1 LGAWRIII
9 IKNKIHVA
17 IFSNN
22 YGRLFSVLSVL
33 DTLFRDNILITIY
46 TTDEKYKNFSY
57 QLKEG
62 KWPIDLKVYSNTPI
76 FLSEYQ
82 SCDYA
87 LGIVAGFNKVLP
99 ESLIVKNVLGIIN
112 LHAGRLP
119 QYRGGSPLNW
129 QIINGE
135 SSIGVTIHQID
146 SGIDTG
152 PILASGSFSL
162 EFDEGIKEAHQ
173 KANLLFLSLLK
184 EVLPVLLVDGRDI
197 LKLEQN
203 ENDACYWH
211 QRTPSDGKISWDTMS
226 ANEVFNLVRGLGG
239 GLYDPAYCESIN
251 GTVKIMKVLVPD
263 LRIKGTPGRVLYL
276 NKIGPYVIC
285 KDEAILLQEYS
296 TENNF
301 ALTSKLSLF

>member
-1 LGAWRIII
+1 LC
-9 IKNKIHVA
+9 
-17 IFSNN
+17 
-22 YGRLFSVLSVL
+22 SVLSVL
-33 DTLFRDNILITIY
+33 ASLSKDNISITIY
-46 TTDEKYKNFSY
+46 TTEEKFKNFSRE
-57 QLKEG
+57 LKES
-62 KWPIDLKVYSNTPI
+62 KWLIDLKVYTNTFP

-82 SCDYA
+82 SCNYT
-87 LGIVAGFNKVLP
+87 LGIVAGFNKILP
-99 ESLIVKNVLGIIN
+99 ESLIANNAMGIIN
-112 LHAGRLP
+112 LHAGKLP

-135 SSIGVTIHQID
+135 SLIGVTIHQID

-152 PILASGSFSL
+152 PILASGCFPL
-162 EFDEGIKEAHQ
+162 GCDEGIKEAHQ

-226 ANEVFNLVRGLGG
+226 ANEVLNLIRGLGG

-251 GTVKIMKVLVPD
+251 GIVKIMKVLVPG

-301 ALTSKLSLF
+301 ALTSKLTLS